1 MKRSKPER
9 DKLIIEK
16 LKKGELGIDIAKFF
30 NITPAMVSKIKKKYA
45 KRAIIFKG
53 RIVEKHN
60 QLK

>member
-53 RIVEKHN
+53 RIVE
-60 QLK
+60 